1 MTTYPTIASVVLDTR
16 DARGLAEFYR
26 QLLGLV
32 HRAGDEP
39 PSDGSADDADWL
51 VLTRPDGTR
60 QLAFQEEPEHVAS
73 TWPDHRVPQQ
83 LHIDYLVE
91 DVAALERHKD
101 VALRLG
107 AVDRIR
113 FLGECDEDGEGPVP
127 GVPALLSALDVFVS
141 TSREESFGLAAVEAL
156 AAGLPVLH
164 DACPA
169 IDDLPAAH
177 APEATR
183 IAGEPGP

>member
-1 MTTYPTIASVVLDTR
+1 MEAHPAYVHTVLDC
-16 DARGLAEFYR
+16 ARPRELAEFYR
-26 QLLGLV
+26 QLLGLAY
-32 HRAGDEP
+32 RAGDEP

-107 AVDRIR
+107 AELRLDRTD
-113 FLGECDEDGEGPVP
+113 DEEEPLYVLAD
-127 GVPALLSALDVFVS
+127 PAGHPFCLIAD
-141 TSREESFGLAAVEAL
+141 R
-156 AAGLPVLH
+156 AG
-164 DACPA
+164 
-169 IDDLPAAH
+169 
-177 APEATR
+177 
-183 IAGEPGP
+183 